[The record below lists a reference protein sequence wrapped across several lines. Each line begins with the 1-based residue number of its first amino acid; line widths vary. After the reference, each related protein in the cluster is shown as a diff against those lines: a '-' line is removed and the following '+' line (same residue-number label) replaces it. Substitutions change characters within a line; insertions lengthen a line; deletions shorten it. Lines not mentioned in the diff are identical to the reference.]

1 MDATSKVR
9 AFLETKGQSLQ
20 DLPSLQAHHAVLGRY
35 LGSKTKPLNGTTR
48 IYRDVRKTTKRTKHF
63 LTNEIT
69 SLKQSITKRAR
80 TELKNPQL
88 PAVAFVVDIHKAQ
101 DAGKLDA
108 LLARGGVVL
117 VRKQVPDGGQEEI
130 VFVEDPDDHFLKA
143 DLDSKKRPGKA
154 ATVASDCSNSAKKRK
169 QNNCDAVATAT
180 TTTTI
185 SSSIPPQR
193 LVSPLQSMDYS
204 SSNCD
209 RSHKSGGGDCG
220 APSVITTTTARTDA
234 SSLTDRTFKPLVATS
249 ATISATPEPR
259 FQIQSSKGAHSFD
272 YLQEQAHI
280 VCENWI
286 QNEDDGLEVMLRRA
300 NLAQS
305 FQAYCGH
312 YKRRLQSNP
321 LADSPIPALR
331 NMNEEQFVTIVNTL
345 GNAMVEWYVKFPSS
359 CLEGEANAWTGI
371 TADETDVDA
380 MPEGS
385 IGTYSSLEL
394 ELPSTL
400 CTDDG
405 VSDIV
410 QCFEE
415 FSMGSSAATPAA
427 AAGLNEW
434 SPVVRDQQHND
445 DGPVG
450 VPSSNTTGSSSGKH
464 LPPRWSKSRQLFQK
478 RQQGHQFLQKQFRR
492 FRNKKSSSSG
502 GHTSGSNSRGSRK
515 KKKSSSSGGGTAI
528 IKATAAAA
536 VPGTVHVTSKEE
548 LSLLYRRL
556 RHNDPALK
564 EAIVDFA
571 IAQQEAKEL
580 IRVLGLS
587 FYDWDMRRCSTNR
600 YCTPGSD
607 QEDDNGCGRKVI
619 VLTRSESS
627 DWEDSSK

>member
-1 MDATSKVR
+1 MEQTNATSKVT
-9 AFLETKGQSLQ
+9 AFLEKRGQALH
-20 DLPSLQAHHAVLGRY
+20 DLPTLQAHHAVLGRY
-35 LGSKTKPLNGTTR
+35 LGSKTKPLNDTTR
-48 IYRDVRKTTKRTKHF
+48 FYRDIRKTTKRTKHF

-69 SLKQSITKRAR
+69 SLKQFITKRAR

-108 LLARGGVVL
+108 LLARDGLVL
-117 VRKQVPDGGQEEI
+117 VRKQVPDGGHEEI
-130 VFVEDPDDHFLKA
+130 IFVEDPDDHFLKA

-154 ATVASDCSNSAKKRK
+154 ATVASDASSAKKRK
-169 QNNCDAVATAT
+169 QNCDAVAT
-180 TTTTI
+180 TI
-185 SSSIPPQR
+185 SSSMPPQR

-209 RSHKSGGGDCG
+209 RSLKSGGGDCG

-234 SSLTDRTFKPLVATS
+234 SSLTERTFKPMAVTS
-249 ATISATPEPR
+249 ATTTSATPEPR
-259 FQIQSSKGAHSFD
+259 FQIQSSKGARSFD
-272 YLQEQAHI
+272 CLEEEAHI
-280 VCENWI
+280 ICENWI
-286 QNEDDGLEVMLRRA
+286 QDEDDGLEVMLRKA
-300 NLAQS
+300 SLAQS
-305 FQAYCGH
+305 FQVYCGH

-331 NMNEEQFVTIVNTL
+331 NMNEDQFVAVINTL
-345 GNAMVEWYVKFPSS
+345 GNAMMAWYTKFPSS

-371 TADETDVDA
+371 TADETDVDGG

-415 FSMGSSAATPAA
+415 FSMGSSAATPVAA
-427 AAGLNEW
+427 ALNEW
-434 SPVVRDQQHND
+434 SPVVRDQHND

-450 VPSSNTTGSSSGKH
+450 VASGSNTSSGKH
-464 LPPRWSKSRQLFQK
+464 LPPRWSKSRHLFQK
-478 RQQGHQFLQKQFRR
+478 RQQGHQFLQKQLRR

-502 GHTSGSNSRGSRK
+502 GHASGSSGRSSRK
-515 KKKSSSSGGGTAI
+515 KKKSTGTGSSAI
-528 IKATAAAA
+528 IKATAAAT
-536 VPGTVHVTSKEE
+536 VPGTVHVTSREE